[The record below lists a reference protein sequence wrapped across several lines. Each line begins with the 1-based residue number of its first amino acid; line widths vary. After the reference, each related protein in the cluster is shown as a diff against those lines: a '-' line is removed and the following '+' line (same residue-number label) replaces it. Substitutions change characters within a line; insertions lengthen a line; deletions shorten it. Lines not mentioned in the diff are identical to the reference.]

1 MCLVTQSCPTL
12 CDPINCSPPGSSV
25 HGDSP
30 GCYAFLQGIFP
41 TQGSNLGL
49 LHCRQVLYRQNHVIY
64 LLSFGSQPK
73 HCFLWEHPPEFHPS
87 FLFPSTPLHPLSQK
101 LFLSFCVF
109 AIIWMPVCCLMSLL
123 DCKLYEGRTPPL
135 YHQTTTMV
143 HRARDAEDIQ
153 QMSWWVS
160 N

>member
-1 MCLVTQSCPTL
+1 MCLVTQSCPTR

-41 TQGSNLGL
+41 TQGSNPGL
-49 LHCRQVLYRQNHVIY
+49 LHCRQVLYRVIC

-73 HCFLWEHPPEFHPS
+73 HCFLWEHPLEFHPFYS
-87 FLFPSTPLHPLSQK
+87 LLLHCILFHKSCFFLFVCL
-101 LFLSFCVF
+101 LSFGCLF
-109 AIIWMPVCCLMSLL
+109 VCCLMSLL
-123 DCKLYEGRTPPL
+123 DCKLHEGRTPPL

-143 HRARDAEDIQ
+143 RSTWDAEDIQ
-153 QMSWWVS
+153 QMSWRVS